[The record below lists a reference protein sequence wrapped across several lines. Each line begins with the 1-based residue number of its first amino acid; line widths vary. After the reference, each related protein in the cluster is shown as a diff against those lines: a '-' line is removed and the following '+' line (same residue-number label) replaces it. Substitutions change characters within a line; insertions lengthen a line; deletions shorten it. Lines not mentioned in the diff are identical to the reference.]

1 MPNKEMCMIQG
12 RERRFIMQHRH
23 AIGKDKVSTFAHL
36 WDKDMSFRFKT
47 KNLGQKEKGMVSY

>member
-1 MPNKEMCMIQG
+1 
-12 RERRFIMQHRH
+12 MQHRH